1 MTHFIFLAALLLL
14 TSIILSKTSYKFG
27 MPSLILFLITGM
39 LAGSEG
45 IGGIEFDD
53 YRFAQFI
60 GNIALIFIMFSGG
73 LETKFSTI
81 RPILWEGVIL
91 STLGVLLT
99 VFVVGGFV
107 YLVTDFSL
115 LVSLLIGS
123 IVSST
128 DAAAVFGVFRSRK
141 MGLKHNLRPLLELES
156 GSNDPMAYIMTT
168 TFIYLIQEP
177 STSFGGMAFLLVKS
191 ITLGTV
197 AGWAFGKA
205 ALWLINRIKLDTE
218 GLYPVLVMATTLL
231 TFSAT
236 DLIGGNGFLA
246 VYISAVIL
254 GNGNFVHKRS
264 LTQFN
269 DGLAWLMQVVMFL
282 MLGLLVYPS
291 KIVPVIGIG
300 LVISFFMILVAR
312 PLVVFILMAFSKFSV
327 KDKIFISWGGLRGAV
342 PIVFASYALVAG
354 VPHANTIFNI
364 VFFISISSVLI
375 QGTSLPFMA
384 RLLGLNLPASDAR
397 QHPLDYETSESFKS
411 ELVDVNVEDGAFIMG
426 KKIVDLDI
434 PHSVM
439 IILIYRSRKY
449 FAPNGSTVI
458 EKGDVLTL
466 MSESRKDIRTMSDMC
481 RKTPPESGKGLK
493 LPKFH

>member
-1 MTHFIFLAALLLL
+1 MTHFIFLSALLLL
-14 TSIILSKTSYKFG
+14 ISIVLSKTSHKFG

-39 LAGSEG
+39 MAGSEG

-81 RPILWEGVIL
+81 RPVLGKGIAL

-107 YLVTDFSL
+107 YLVTDFPL

-177 STSFGGMAFLLVKS
+177 DTSFATIGWMLVRS
-191 ITLGTV
+191 IALGSI

-205 ALWLINRIKLDTE
+205 SLWVINRIKLDTD
-218 GLYPVLVMATTLL
+218 GLYPVLMMATTLL
-231 TFSAT
+231 TFAAT
-236 DLIGGNGFLA
+236 DLTGGNGFLA
-246 VYISAVIL
+246 IYISAVIL
-254 GNGNFVHKRS
+254 GNSNFVHKRS
-264 LTQFN
+264 LMQFN

-300 LVISFFMILVAR
+300 IVISFFMILVAR
-312 PLVVFILMAFSKFSV
+312 PVVVFILMAFSKFSAR
-327 KDKIFISWGGLRGAV
+327 DKIFISWGGLRGAV
-342 PIVFASYALVAG
+342 PIVFASYALVSG
-354 VPHANTIFNI
+354 VPQANTIFNI

-375 QGTSLPFMA
+375 QGTSLPLMA
-384 RLLGLNLPASDAR
+384 RWLRLDLPGSDAR
-397 QHPLDYETSESFKS
+397 QPPLDYETSESFKS
-411 ELVDVNVEDGAFIMG
+411 ELVEVTARPGSF
-426 KKIVDLDI
+426 IVDKKVVDLKI

-439 IILIYRSRKY
+439 IILVYRDGKY

-458 EKGDVLTL
+458 EQGDILTL
-466 MSESRKDIRTMSDMC
+466 MSESQTDVERVRSLCQRTPSGPTEKD
-481 RKTPPESGKGLK
+481 
-493 LPKFH
+493 

>member
-1 MTHFIFLAALLLL
+1 MTHFIFLSALLLL
-14 TSIILSKTSYKFG
+14 ISIVLSKTSHKFG

-53 YRFAQFI
+53 YRFAQFV

-81 RPILWEGVIL
+81 RPVLGKGIAL

-107 YLVTDFSL
+107 YLVTDFPL

-177 STSFGGMAFLLVKS
+177 NTSFATIGWMLVRS
-191 ITLGTV
+191 IVLGSI

-205 ALWLINRIKLDTE
+205 SLWVINRIKLDTD
-218 GLYPVLVMATTLL
+218 GLYPVLMMATTLL
-231 TFSAT
+231 TFAAT
-236 DLIGGNGFLA
+236 DLTGGNGFLA
-246 VYISAVIL
+246 IYISAVIL
-254 GNGNFVHKRS
+254 GNSNFVHKRS
-264 LTQFN
+264 LMQFN

-300 LVISFFMILVAR
+300 IVISFFMILVAR
-312 PLVVFILMAFSKFSV
+312 PVVVFILMAFSKFSAR
-327 KDKIFISWGGLRGAV
+327 DKIFISWGGLRGAV
-342 PIVFASYALVAG
+342 PIVFASYALYRACRR
-354 VPHANTIFNI
+354 PIR
-364 VFFISISSVLI
+364 SS
-375 QGTSLPFMA
+375 TSCSLFRSP
-384 RLLGLNLPASDAR
+384 RYSSRGLR
-397 QHPLDYETSESFKS
+397 
-411 ELVDVNVEDGAFIMG
+411 
-426 KKIVDLDI
+426 
-434 PHSVM
+434 
-439 IILIYRSRKY
+439 
-449 FAPNGSTVI
+449 
-458 EKGDVLTL
+458 
-466 MSESRKDIRTMSDMC
+466 C
-481 RKTPPESGKGLK
+481 R
-493 LPKFH
+493 